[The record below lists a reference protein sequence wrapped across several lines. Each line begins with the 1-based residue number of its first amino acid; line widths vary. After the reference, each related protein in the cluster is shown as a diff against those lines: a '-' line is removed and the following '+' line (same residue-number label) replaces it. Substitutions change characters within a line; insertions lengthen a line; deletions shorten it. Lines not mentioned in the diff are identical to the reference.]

1 MPHPWAPTHPRA
13 QHCTHLLP
21 FRLPSSESALEEPLF
36 LESQDFTP
44 STRSSSS
51 ESTSESPS
59 LPEER
64 IRVQESKRSARG
76 SEIWVLE
83 GWKCTG
89 SH

>member
-1 MPHPWAPTHPRA
+1 MLPPYLVHPLA
-13 QHCTHLLP
+13 QLTLSSATQPCTHLLP

-64 IRVQESKRSARG
+64 VGVRESKM
-76 SEIWVLE
+76 
-83 GWKCTG
+83 
-89 SH
+89 

>member
-1 MPHPWAPTHPRA
+1 MPTSHPGCPPVQLTLSSASQPCA
-13 QHCTHLLP
+13 QPCTHLLP

-59 LPEER
+59 LPEEQ
-64 IRVQESKRSARG
+64 VGVGESKR
-76 SEIWVLE
+76 
-83 GWKCTG
+83 
-89 SH
+89 